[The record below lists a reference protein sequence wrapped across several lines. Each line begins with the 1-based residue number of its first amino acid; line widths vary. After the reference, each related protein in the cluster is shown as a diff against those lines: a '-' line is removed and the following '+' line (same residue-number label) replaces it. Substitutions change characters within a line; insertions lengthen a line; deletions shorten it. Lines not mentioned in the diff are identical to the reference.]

1 MQTGVSYVSAR
12 TLRHVVDDLRDIVD
26 HGCTYVVHCYT
37 ETDLATQQ
45 TVRQPVPPYTG
56 PAPAEEPPA
65 DPLAKV
71 MVTPRQFL
79 AILAFAGLLLGLL
92 LALLPVRVANADPAH
107 PGHVSCGNT
116 IGGVETGPLAD
127 DLRRPSTA
135 VLATYVSTC
144 ESAIATRLTFSW
156 PMFFAGALVIVWRGV
171 VRKPATAT
179 TSLG

>member
-1 MQTGVSYVSAR
+1 MN
-12 TLRHVVDDLRDIVD
+12 
-26 HGCTYVVHCYT
+26 T

-45 TVRQPVPPYTG
+45 TVRQPVPPYTDT
-56 PAPAEEPPA
+56 PPAEEPPA

-71 MVTPRQFL
+71 MLTPRQFWAVL
-79 AILAFAGLLLGLL
+79 AVAGLLLGLL
-92 LALLPVRVANADPAH
+92 LALLPVRVAGADPAN

-116 IGGVETGPLAD
+116 IGGVEVGPLGD
-127 DLRRPSTA
+127 ELGRPSRD

-144 ESAIATRLTFSW
+144 ESAVATRLAFSW

-171 VRKPATAT
+171 VRKPAMAT

>member
-1 MQTGVSYVSAR
+1 MN
-12 TLRHVVDDLRDIVD
+12 
-26 HGCTYVVHCYT
+26 T

-45 TVRQPVPPYTG
+45 TVRQPVPPYTDT
-56 PAPAEEPPA
+56 PPVEEPPA

-71 MVTPRQFL
+71 MLTPRQFW
-79 AILAFAGLLLGLL
+79 AVLAFAGLLLGLL
-92 LALLPVRVANADPAH
+92 LALLPVRVANADPAN

-116 IGGVETGPLAD
+116 IGGVEVGPLGD
-127 DLRRPSTA
+127 ELGRPSRD

-144 ESAIATRLTFSW
+144 ESAVATRLAFSW